1 MMALF
6 IPLCAYGLGGYY
18 SPKRARAALKAESE
32 ANRARF
38 APRAADAAG
47 APVASRS

>member
-18 SPKRARAALKAESE
+18 SPKKARAALKAESE

-38 APRAADAAG
+38 TVDAPLP
-47 APVASRS
+47 APARV